1 MGNGISITC
10 TIPDINNQ
18 EKGNVHRYYFYMKNT
33 NRLFFVLIL
42 VLTTHTV
49 VVNAEDSSLDLEYK
63 LSELKREKT
72 QAEVMI
78 SILEKSGRLSAI
90 QAIDAKKEIADS
102 YEDNMES
109 LKQDALEKIQNSRSL
124 SSF

>member
-10 TIPDINNQ
+10 TMLDKNSQ

-78 SILEKSGRLSAI
+78 SILEKSGRLSAN
-90 QAIDAKKEIADS
+90 QVNDAKKEIADS

-109 LKQDALEKIQNSRSL
+109 LKQDGLEKIQNSRSL